1 LKERTEGRTKG
12 TRKGISLVENS
23 LSERGKKGKMVKS
36 TELSSKK
43 HQLVESNAKASKE
56 FGKSASPEDSLE
68 RRSKE
73 DRPRSGEGSRR
84 SSGLAGADLPLPES
98 ARRSIT
104 GEFIPQRSLHNSP
117 AFHSHAGD
125 SDSEEEVISG
135 IFGKKTFGPKK
146 KKEKSIDNA
155 FLST

>member
-1 LKERTEGRTKG
+1 MGTKG
-12 TRKGISLVENS
+12 TRKGIISLEENS
-23 LSERGKKGKMVKS
+23 LTERGKKGKMVKS

-43 HQLVESNAKASKE
+43 HQLVESNVKVSKE
-56 FGKSASPEDSLE
+56 FGKSASPEDSSE
-68 RRSKE
+68 SRSKE

-84 SSGLAGADLPLPES
+84 SSGLAGADLSLPES

-104 GEFIPQRSLHNSP
+104 GEFVPQRSLHNSP

-125 SDSEEEVISG
+125 SDEEVISG

-146 KKEKSIDNA
+146 MKEESIDNA